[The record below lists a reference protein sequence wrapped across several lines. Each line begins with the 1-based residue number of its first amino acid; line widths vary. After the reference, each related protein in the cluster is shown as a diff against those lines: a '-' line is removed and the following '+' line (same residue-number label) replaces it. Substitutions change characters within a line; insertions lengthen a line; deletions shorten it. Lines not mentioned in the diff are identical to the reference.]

1 MIPVFN
7 IFGKEISIYLI
18 MGLVGVFA
26 MLGFGLN
33 AAEKAGL
40 DRLQMLTLFCFSFIG
55 IIAGSHLMY
64 GLTQIRKIIALI
76 QNFSSVTSFK
86 VFAECMVII
95 FGGSV
100 FYGGLIGVL
109 IIGLIFCKARK
120 LDTGS
125 YFDIGAMSIALF
137 HTFGRIGCFL
147 SGCCYG
153 IEWKNGIV
161 YHYSPV
167 EACNGVPRFPLQ
179 LVEATL
185 NLFLFFALYYCHK
198 KGFFKKSLMKVY
210 CLSYPTYRFILEY
223 FRADEYRGF
232 IGKLS
237 TSQLISLAFIMVT
250 LIVIFYNKRNSIK
263 PKSTIKDI

>member
-26 MLGFGLN
+26 MMGFGLR
-33 AAEKAGL
+33 ATEKAGL
-40 DRLQMLTLFCFSFIG
+40 DRLQMLSLFCFSFIG
-55 IIAGSHLMY
+55 IIAGGHLMY
-64 GLTQIRKIIALI
+64 GLTQIRKIISLI

-86 VFAECMVII
+86 IFAECMVII

-100 FYGGLIGVL
+100 YYGGLIGVL
-109 IIGLIFCKARK
+109 IIGLIFCRVRK

-147 SGCCYG
+147 GGCCYG
-153 IEWKNGIV
+153 IKWENGVV

-167 EACNGVPRFPLQ
+167 EACNGVPRFPVQ
-179 LVEATL
+179 LVEAVL
-185 NLFLFFALYYCHK
+185 NLMLFFALYYCHK
-198 KGFFKKSLMKVY
+198 NGFFKKSLMKIY
-210 CLSYPTYRFILEY
+210 CLVYPTYRFILEY
-223 FRADEYRGF
+223 YRADEYRGF

-237 TSQLISLAFIMVT
+237 TSQIISLVFITVT
-250 LIVIFYNKRNSIK
+250 LIVILFDNRKIIK
-263 PKSTIKDI
+263 PKSGLKES